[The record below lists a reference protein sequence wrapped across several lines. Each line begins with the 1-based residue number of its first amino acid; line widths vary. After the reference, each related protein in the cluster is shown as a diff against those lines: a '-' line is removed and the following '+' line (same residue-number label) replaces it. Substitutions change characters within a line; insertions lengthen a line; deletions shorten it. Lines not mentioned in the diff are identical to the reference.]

1 MTIRT
6 STEMLGIFSTDT
18 YALYSNGDFNNYD
31 FDYLEETE
39 GITFLQALNK
49 VIMPVAEELLE
60 DALDPVISC
69 KVKAVEVVNPRE
81 YNFTTDNTIVD
92 ISFNGNDFKKL
103 KANAVRDPAFSKYLK
118 DNYSSYSGFISFM
131 ADNLEKFNEQDLEE
145 QFCQVV
151 SFYISDSE
159 KENYQQKFWYEL
171 LDDVYDKYS
180 YLWIDDEDDYYNES
194 FSRKR
199 VNGRKIKTEEFD
211 TVLLAIGRKADC
223 SKINIAC
230 TGVNL
235 AKSGKIIV
243 DKFDYDF
250 TDYDYPDEKELS
262 KWLSS
267 KYPKLF
273 TNKAEADVG
282 AYILAELFYGDVDNR
297 DEYAEEII
305 TDFNGSWT
313 DFIKEYVNDNGI
325 MDTIWID
332 EIEKD
337 IPNYN
342 YCRNNRIYY

>member
-211 TVLLAIGRKADC
+211 
-223 SKINIAC
+223 
-230 TGVNL
+230 
-235 AKSGKIIV
+235 
-243 DKFDYDF
+243 YDF

>member
-18 YALYSNGDFNNYD
+18 YAPYSDGAFNNYD

-39 GITFLQALNK
+39 GITFQQALNK

-103 KANAVRDPAFSKYLK
+103 KANAVKDPAFPKYLK

-159 KENYQQKFWYEL
+159 KENYQHKFWYEL
-171 LDDVYDKYS
+171 DEKLYDEYQ
-180 YLWIDDEDDYYNES
+180 YLWMDDEDYYGES
-194 FSRKR
+194 KSR
-199 VNGRKIKTEEFD
+199 NI
-211 TVLLAIGRKADC
+211 
-223 SKINIAC
+223 SKPM
-230 TGVNL
+230 V
-235 AKSGKIIV
+235 K
-243 DKFDYDF
+243 
-250 TDYDYPDEKELS
+250 
-262 KWLSS
+262 
-267 KYPKLF
+267 KL
-273 TNKAEADVG
+273 
-282 AYILAELFYGDVDNR
+282 
-297 DEYAEEII
+297 
-305 TDFNGSWT
+305 
-313 DFIKEYVNDNGI
+313 KEYYTR
-325 MDTIWID
+325 DTGTDID
-332 EIEKD
+332 SQELARAICSQAGGGFNVDDVEQAVYQL
-337 IPNYN
+337 IAICENEYN
-342 YCRNNRIYY
+342 FDFYREFLEALARAFGCA